1 MRRMSDG
8 RWLSPALRDRVAA
21 TIREI
26 EGRTGAEVVVTVRA
40 RSGYYRA
47 ADYLF
52 GAVCSFAA
60 LLGYVFLPITFP
72 DDVAALLIVLSF
84 GVGAVFAANVPPLRR
99 LLVSRSRRGEEVA
112 RAARACFVEQGIGR
126 TRDRTGVLVYLS
138 LFERRVEVVADGGIP
153 VARLGQRYRDA
164 SAALDR
170 AARRRPEAFLSA
182 LGALGELLAEAVPRR
197 ADDVNELPDEVVSG

>member
-1 MRRMSDG
+1 MSCMSDA
-8 RWLSPALRDRVAA
+8 RWLSPSLRDRVAA
-21 TIREI
+21 TVRQI

-40 RSGYYRA
+40 RSGCYRA

-52 GAVCSFAA
+52 GACCSLAA

-99 LLVSRSRRGEEVA
+99 LFVSRSRRGEEVA
-112 RAARACFVEQGIGR
+112 RAARACFVDQGIGQ
-126 TRDRTGVLVYLS
+126 TRDRTGVLVFLS
-138 LFERRVEVVADGGIP
+138 LFERRVEVVADRGIP

-164 SAALDR
+164 TAALDR
-170 AARRRPEAFLSA
+170 AARRGPEAFLAA
-182 LGALGELLAEAVPRR
+182 LGALGELLAESVPRR
-197 ADDVNELPDEVVSG
+197 ADDVNELPDEVVSE